1 MSQIP
6 TNESDL
12 LYPQE
17 KKRYQ
22 DTQLMNL
29 LFRRLVGPPVRVL
42 AFLKVSGDALTSAGI
57 LAYFAGALFFLFGGS
72 PYLSLGAYCFAF
84 GLLAELLDGGL
95 ARLRGPSSIGHGLSK
110 WMEQLFQLL
119 LAPSLGLGLFAQDLI
134 GLPLAAASVFAGAAH
149 VGFRAG
155 IEAVT
160 SAHSAE
166 DLSRYAF
173 STHSRSKL
181 FALAQFLPDHERFR
195 WWMRGARVIRE
206 NLMESSGI
214 LPIVFLSTVLSGSSE
229 IFLFFYASI
238 HLPAYLGF
246 SLLRLFMLKKGG
258 GRLVS

>member
-1 MSQIP
+1 MNQTSTKQP
-6 TNESDL
+6 DL

-22 DTQLMNL
+22 NTQLMNL
-29 LFRRLVGPPVRVL
+29 VFRRLVGPPVRVL
-42 AFLKVSGDALTSAGI
+42 AFLHISGDALTCVGI
-57 LAYFAGALFFLFGGS
+57 VAYFAGASFFLFGGP

-95 ARLRGPSSIGHGLSK
+95 ARLCGPSFIGHGLSK

-119 LAPSLGLGLFAQDLI
+119 LAPSLGLGLFAQDVI
-134 GLPLAAASVFAGAAH
+134 GLPLAAASIFAGAAH

-160 SAHSAE
+160 SSHSAE
-166 DLSRYAF
+166 DLARYAS

-181 FALAQFLPDHERFR
+181 FALAQFLPAHPRFR

-214 LPIVFLSTVLSGSSE
+214 LPIVFLGAVLGGRPEVFLIYYATVH
-229 IFLFFYASI
+229 I
-238 HLPAYLGF
+238 PAYLGF
-246 SLLRLFMLKKGG
+246 SFLRLVMLQKGG
-258 GRLVS
+258 GRLV